1 MTAPSPA
8 EQALRAGDAAQAL
21 ALLQEQVR
29 AKPGDPKLRVFLFQL
44 LALLGQWERAVAQLD
59 VAGQLDAGALAMVA
73 MYRDAVQCERLRARV
88 FAGQTSPLLFGE
100 PEQWLAL
107 LIESLLVSGR
117 GREREAAQ
125 LRAEAFEAAPPSAGT
140 ADGASFEWIADA
152 DSRLGPV
159 LEAVINGR
167 YYWVPF
173 VRLARLTTEAPT
185 DLRDVIWL
193 PAHLQFSNGGE
204 TMALLPARYPGSEA
218 SEDGAI
224 VLARKTIWTEPEPD
238 TFHGLGQRLLA
249 TDRGELA
256 LLDLRE
262 LSIGAAPEAG
272 A

>member
-1 MTAPSPA
+1 MTAASAA
-8 EQALRAGDAAQAL
+8 EQALRAGEPARAL
-21 ALLQEQVR
+21 GMLQDQVR

-44 LALLGQWERAVAQLD
+44 LAVLGQWDRALAQLD
-59 VAGQLDAGALAMVA
+59 VAGQLDAAALAMVA
-73 MYRDAVQCERLRARV
+73 MYQDAVRCEMLRKRV

-107 LIESLLVSGR
+107 LIEALLMSGR
-117 GREREAAQ
+117 GQEREAGR
-125 LRAEAFEAAPPSAGT
+125 LRADAFEAAPTSPGT
-140 ADGASFEWIADA
+140 ADGEAIEWIADA

-173 VRLARLTTEAPT
+173 ARLARVAIEAPT
-185 DLRDVIWL
+185 DLRDIVWL
-193 PAHLQFSNGGE
+193 PAHLEFSNGGE
-204 TMALLPARYPGSEA
+204 AMALLPARYPGSES

-224 VLARKTIWTEPEPD
+224 VLARKTIWQELGPD
-238 TFHGLGQRLLA
+238 AYHGLGQRLLA
-249 TDRGELA
+249 TDRGEIG

-262 LSIGAAPEAG
+262 LRFGADPEPA

>member
-1 MTAPSPA
+1 MTTPSLA
-8 EQALRAGDAAQAL
+8 EQALKAGEPARALD
-21 ALLQEQVR
+21 LLQDQVR

-44 LALLGQWERAVAQLD
+44 LAVLGQWDRALAQLE
-59 VAGQLDAGALAMVA
+59 VAGQLDDGALAMVA
-73 MYRDAVQCERLRARV
+73 MYQDAVRCETLRARV

-107 LIESLLVSGR
+107 LIEALLVSGR
-117 GREREAAQ
+117 GQEPEAAR
-125 LRAEAFEAAPPSAGT
+125 LRADALDAAPASPGM
-140 ADGASFEWIADA
+140 ADGQAIEWIADA

-173 VRLARLTTEAPT
+173 ARLARVAIEAPT
-185 DLRDVIWL
+185 DLRDVVWL
-193 PAHLQFSNGGE
+193 PAHLEFSNGGE
-204 TMALLPARYPGSEA
+204 TMAVLPARYPGSES
-218 SEDGAI
+218 SEDGAV
-224 VLARKTIWTEPEPD
+224 VLARKTTWQERGPD

-249 TDRGELA
+249 TDQGDIA

-262 LSIGAAPEAG
+262 LRLGAALEPA